1 VKAFFDT
8 NILVYAQQDDPRG
21 DRARALV
28 LAGGTISVQVLNELV
43 NVLREKLR
51 REWTEIREALHD
63 VQAVLAPARP
73 LTIETHAAAVAL
85 AEEHGF
91 GFFDAL
97 IIAAALEAGCD
108 TLLTED
114 MQDGR
119 RIGGLT
125 VVDPFR

>member
-1 VKAFFDT
+1 MKPFLDT

-28 LAGGTISVQVLNELV
+28 LAGGTISVQVLNELA
-43 NVLREKLR
+43 NVLRKKLGR
-51 REWTEIREALHD
+51 DWSEIREALDD
-63 VQAVLAPARP
+63 VQAALDPARP
-73 LTIETHAAAVAL
+73 VTVETHSAAL
-85 AEEHGF
+85 ALAQEHGF

-97 IIAAALEAGCD
+97 IVAAAVEASCD

-125 VVDPFR
+125 LLNPFR